1 MLSAESYAMPLRPDP
16 FEFDPHAAEERRGGM
31 SPRTAFR
38 IELSLCSLFAA
49 FALLTLVWP
58 DWIEGVVGF
67 DPDQHSGAVEW
78 TIVGVLLGAA
88 LFLGLVARRQRA
100 GLQQG

>member
-1 MLSAESYAMPLRPDP
+1 MPLRPDP
-16 FEFDPHAAEERRGGM
+16 FEFDPHSAEERRGM
-31 SPRTAFR
+31 SALTIFR
-38 IELSLCSLFAA
+38 IELSLCISFAV
-49 FALLTLVWP
+49 FALLTLLWP

-88 LFLGLVARRQRA
+88 LFFGIVARRQHVA
-100 GLQQG
+100 LQRR